1 MSSMNS
7 MLENICEEIIN
18 VFHQTFTKNAILS
31 KYLNLKTDIFI
42 QLLGRKQ
49 ADT

>member
-31 KYLNLKTDIFI
+31 KYLNQKMEIF
-42 QLLGRKQ
+42 
-49 ADT
+49 T